1 VEVKL
6 RPFIAVSIVILLF
19 LPASCTFDSSRN
31 SKAYIVSIGLDYTPT
46 VVNDL
51 IGTTDDAVEVSE
63 CLKALYSKRGID
75 TEVLVL
81 TSCTAE
87 ELMGLLQSLDLKETD
102 FLVFYWSG
110 HGHVDENGMFLV
122 AYPSEGERYSE
133 LYISDITAYTEKLPC
148 PSVILL
154 DCCYAGCGVS
164 DFSLSLGE
172 GSLRKSAVI
181 ASCAENELS
190 LMTHIYTEEGTI
202 QAHSVFSVVL
212 LEELGWSHSISVPGG
227 GWVSSDPGRMSASE
241 LGIRIRNKLGER
253 SQNPVFDRTDVPVF
267 IVP

>member
-1 VEVKL
+1 MKGL
-6 RPFIAVSIVILLF
+6 AISSMFLFFLF
-19 LPASCTFDSSRN
+19 LTASCAFYHKQA
-31 SKAYIVSIGLDYTPT
+31 SKAYVVSIGLDYRGT

-51 IGTTDDAVEVSE
+51 IGTTDDAKEVAE
-63 CLKALYSKRGID
+63 CLRVLYSNRGID

-81 TSCTAE
+81 TSCTAGE
-87 ELMGLLQSLDLKETD
+87 VMDLLESLDLKETD

-110 HGHVDENGMFLV
+110 HGHIEDNRMFLV
-122 AYPSEGERYSE
+122 AYPEAEERYSR
-133 LYISDITAYTEKLPC
+133 LYVSDITAFTEELSC
-148 PSVILL
+148 PSLILL

-164 DFSLSLGE
+164 DFSLSVIGK
-172 GSLRKSAVI
+172 GSLNKSAVI

-190 LMTHIYTEEGTI
+190 LMTHIRTVEGTI
-202 QAHSVFSVVL
+202 QAHSVFTVAL
-212 LEELGWSHSISVPGG
+212 LEELGWSHSISTDTGG
-227 GWVSSDPGRMSASE
+227 FVSSDPGRLSASE